1 MAYLDKDG
9 NIRSDEAQ
17 DLHNRQL
24 GELEERLNSIENELS
39 YCAGINEALQSD
51 QSFQE
56 MIVHRL
62 FGKKAIGGVCVR
74 FLRKFISPFFLWTA
88 GMIPFAPGF

>member
-9 NIRSDEAQ
+9 NIKSDEAQ

-24 GELEERLNSIENELS
+24 GELEERLNSIESELS
-39 YCAGINEALQSD
+39 YCAGINEALQND

-56 MIVHRL
+56 MIVQCQILLEQCKERL
-62 FGKKAIGGVCVR
+62 RLHVIY
-74 FLRKFISPFFLWTA
+74 
-88 GMIPFAPGF
+88 

>member
-24 GELEERLNSIENELS
+24 GELEERLNSIENELY

-56 MIVHRL
+56 MIVQCRIL
-62 FGKKAIGGVCVR
+62 LEQCRERVR
-74 FLRKFISPFFLWTA
+74 EHVIY
-88 GMIPFAPGF
+88 

>member
-9 NIRSDEAQ
+9 NIKLDEAQ

-24 GELEERLNSIENELS
+24 GELEERLNSIESELS

-51 QSFQE
+51 QGFQE
-56 MIVHRL
+56 MIVQCRILLKQCKERL
-62 FGKKAIGGVCVR
+62 REHVIY
-74 FLRKFISPFFLWTA
+74 
-88 GMIPFAPGF
+88 

>member
-1 MAYLDKDG
+1 MAYLEKDG
-9 NIRSDEAQ
+9 NIKSDEAQ

-24 GELEERLNSIENELS
+24 GELEERLNSIESELS

-56 MIVHRL
+56 MIVQCRILLKQCKERL
-62 FGKKAIGGVCVR
+62 REHVIY
-74 FLRKFISPFFLWTA
+74 
-88 GMIPFAPGF
+88 

>member
-24 GELEERLNSIENELS
+24 GELEERLNSIESELS

-56 MIVHRL
+56 MIVQCRILLEQCKERL
-62 FGKKAIGGVCVR
+62 REHVIY
-74 FLRKFISPFFLWTA
+74 
-88 GMIPFAPGF
+88 

>member
-56 MIVHRL
+56 MIVQCRILLEQCKERL
-62 FGKKAIGGVCVR
+62 REHVIY
-74 FLRKFISPFFLWTA
+74 
-88 GMIPFAPGF
+88 

>member
-1 MAYLDKDG
+1 MAYLEKDG
-9 NIRSDEAQ
+9 NIKSDEAQ

-24 GELEERLNSIENELS
+24 GELEERLNSIESELS

-56 MIVHRL
+56 MIVQCRILLEQCKERL
-62 FGKKAIGGVCVR
+62 REHVIY
-74 FLRKFISPFFLWTA
+74 
-88 GMIPFAPGF
+88 